1 MIFFSESFAEERHK
15 FLERVPLRRTGT
27 PEEVARLIV
36 FLLSDSASYIT
47 GDAIFIDGGYHVR

>member
-1 MIFFSESFAEERHK
+1 
-15 FLERVPLRRTGT
+15 LERVPLGRPGT
-27 PEEVARLIV
+27 AEEVAKLIV